1 MKTGVHPQYRKV
13 CFLDTSTG
21 DEWASYS
28 TMVSSETKAI
38 DGEELPLIKIEIS
51 SKSHPFWTG
60 QARQVDAE
68 GRIDRFRRRYAK
80 GGKAKEAPPADAK
93 PAAEEPAAAEDGSN

>member
-1 MKTGVHPQYRKV
+1 MKKGVHPEYRKV
-13 CFLDTSTG
+13 VFLDTSTG

-28 TMVSSETKAI
+28 TLSSSETKTL

-51 SKSHPFWTG
+51 AKSHPFWTG
-60 QARQVDAE
+60 QSRQVDAE

-80 GGKAKEAPPADAK
+80 GKAAKADAAKAEAPE
-93 PAAEEPAAAEDGSN
+93 AAPEQGAS